1 MKNNHGSKQ
10 RQCWEVLVVSV
21 SCSLTMGILPSAAP
35 CQAKEAFEE
44 KVVEV
49 GQDTSSG
56 ICGYVIS
63 GYRTHKKEHGTR
75 LASASGNPLLFQW
88 QRAMLACFQI

>member
-1 MKNNHGSKQ
+1 M
-10 RQCWEVLVVSV
+10 VSV
-21 SCSLTMGILPSAAP
+21 LGGKGELQPDHGNPPFSCSLPN
-35 CQAKEAFEE
+35 KEAFEE

-75 LASASGNPLLFQW
+75 PASASGNPLLFQW
-88 QRAMLACFQI
+88 QRPMLACFQS